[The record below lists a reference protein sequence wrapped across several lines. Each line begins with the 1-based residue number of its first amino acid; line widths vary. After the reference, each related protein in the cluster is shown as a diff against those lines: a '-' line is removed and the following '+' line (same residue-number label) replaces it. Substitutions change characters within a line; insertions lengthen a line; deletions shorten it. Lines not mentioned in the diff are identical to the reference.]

1 MKTLLYFT
9 LAFFLLGAGFSSQA
23 QIPPGNEPK
32 GTTSLDYQSADL
44 NILIDTYEKLSGK
57 TIITEANIAP
67 VPNIRISVKGEIPNG
82 EAMRLIESVL
92 MLNGYAMVP
101 ADDNSIKIIN
111 AASGKNPRSEGLNVY
126 ANLADL
132 PKGDQVVTYF
142 MQFQNI
148 GAQEA
153 LSIFQAQIP
162 AHPWGYFV
170 AVPHAQAI
178 IVTENAYT
186 IRQMARIK
194 ELIDIPSA
202 KLVSRFVVL
211 QRADAERVA
220 DTITKLIETRKSK
233 SQETAPAP
241 QNPAPQ
247 NQGNPNGAPSAGGP
261 ASADLNERN
270 LVAGDVQL
278 VADPRTNRILV
289 VTRPVNFEYI
299 KGLIEEF
306 DQAVVLTTPLER
318 PLKYVTASE
327 VLPVLET
334 MLSEDKDSTATP
346 QGSTPGQTSNRT
358 NNRSSSNNGSGGVND
373 SATMNAEKTLQER
386 QDTAPEA
393 VMVGKTR
400 LIADNQAN
408 SIIVIGPPE
417 SVGKV
422 RAILDTLDKKPMQ
435 VYLSTVIGQLTLND
449 SSELA
454 IDILKKYTK
463 NGDFGTAG
471 SIRGRSDPIL
481 EPSSL
486 TSVAAFTSLPAGLTI
501 YGAIGSALDYY
512 VKALASTNRFKLI
525 SRPVIYTANN
535 KGALIASGQR
545 IAVPTSSLT
554 SLDNGNL
561 NSGSV
566 VSNIDY
572 TDVELRLEVIPLIN
586 SKREVT
592 LQIKQTNDSV
602 VGSTVISGNSIP
614 TIGTQ
619 VVDTTVTV
627 PNKSTIVL
635 GGLIT
640 EDNNTAISG
649 VPVLKDIPILG
660 YLFKGTTKTK
670 NRSELIIMIQ
680 PTVVGENEELIQASQ
695 EEVDRNKFGPEAK
708 AFSDNVPYVPPAK
721 KNMTPT
727 SKSTPASNS
736 KQSTPRNLAPAP
748 PAQGAP
754 RGLTPAAPPAQS
766 TSPLTPNSMKP
777 ISQ

>member
-1 MKTLLYFT
+1 MKILLHFAAAA
-9 LAFFLLGAGFSSQA
+9 LLLGSGFSGRA
-23 QIPPGNEPK
+23 QEAPANK
-32 GTTSLDYQSADL
+32 ANATTTLDVQSADL
-44 NILIDTYEKLSGK
+44 PSLIEIYEKLSGK
-57 TIITEANIAP
+57 TIITEANIAV
-67 VPNIRISVKGEIPNG
+67 VPNIRISVKGEIPEA

-92 MLNGYAMVP
+92 MLNGYALVP
-101 ADDNSIKIIN
+101 AEDNSIKVIN
-111 AASGKNPRSEGLNVY
+111 SGSGKNPRSEGINVY

-153 LSIFQAQIP
+153 LSIFQAQVP

-170 AVPHAQAI
+170 AVPHAQAL
-178 IVTENAYT
+178 IVTENAFT
-186 IRQMARIK
+186 IRQLAKIK

-220 DTITKLIETRKSK
+220 DIITKLIETRKGK
-233 SQETAPAP
+233 SQESSPP
-241 QNPAPQ
+241 PPNPAPQ
-247 NQGNPNGAPSAGGP
+247 NQPNPNGPAPAPGP
-261 ASADLNERN
+261 SSPDLNERN

-278 VADPRTNRILV
+278 VADARTNRILV
-289 VTRPVNFEYI
+289 VTRPVNFDYI
-299 KGLIEEF
+299 RGLIEEF
-306 DQAVVLTTPLER
+306 DRAVVLTAPLER

-334 MLSEDKDSTATP
+334 MLSEDKDSVQSGAT
-346 QGSTPGQTSNRT
+346 GQSNNRTSN
-358 NNRSSSNNGSGGVND
+358 NNRSSTNRSSGSGGTNND
-373 SATMNAEKTLQER
+373 ATTNAEKTLQER

-449 SSELA
+449 STELA
-454 IDILKKYTK
+454 VDILKKYTK
-463 NGDFGTAG
+463 NGDFGTAA
-471 SIRGRSDPIL
+471 SSRGRSDSIL

-486 TSVAAFTSLPAGLTI
+486 TTSSAFTSLPTGLTI
-501 YGAIGSALDYY
+501 YGTIGSAIDYY

-525 SRPVIYTANN
+525 SRPVVYTANN

-554 SLDNGNL
+554 SIDDGAT

-566 VSNIDY
+566 VSNIEY

-586 SKREVT
+586 SNREVT

-602 VGSTVISGNSIP
+602 VGSTEISGNSIP

-640 EDNNTAISG
+640 EDNNTAVSG
-649 VPVLKDIPILG
+649 IPVLMDIPVLG

-680 PTVVGENEELIQASQ
+680 PTVVGENDELVKASQ

-708 AFSDNVPYVPPAK
+708 AFSDNVPFVPAK
-721 KNMTPT
+721 KKTMTPT
-727 SKSTPASNS
+727 SKSTPASSSGS
-736 KQSTPRNLAPAP
+736 KQST
-748 PAQGAP
+748 P

-766 TSPLTPNSMKP
+766 TSPLTPNSMTP